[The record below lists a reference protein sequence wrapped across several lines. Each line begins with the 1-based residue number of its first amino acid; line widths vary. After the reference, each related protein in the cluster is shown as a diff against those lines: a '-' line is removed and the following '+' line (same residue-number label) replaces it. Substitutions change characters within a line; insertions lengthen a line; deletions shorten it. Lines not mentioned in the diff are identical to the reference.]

1 MKWKL
6 LWFMALMLAILPC
19 ALGEEASDPTLMPR
33 TLRETIDQSVF
44 GQDELLAYYLC
55 EETYDPCALAAFDH
69 QGKSVLVG
77 YQFNGGWHPYVI
89 SDTLLPEG
97 DFSFAYHYHGD
108 KDTLAIVQDG
118 QSICLMPTFFDFYN
132 WFPYLAH
139 RDTADGGMQ
148 QVHLY
153 SLPDQ
158 LTYAFYDVKGNGV
171 GIEHEVETGD
181 FALHLPGDPALMTFD
196 MIPYTKE
203 EAEAWQAPIALP
215 EEGSWAVCDGCNF
228 RALPDVR
235 STSKGY
241 YNPGTVVELMGVR
254 VFNWQ
259 MVRVGNETGWM
270 HVNYVNGPEYFLS
283 AVLPVAV
290 TEEETELLAYDGTV
304 LRTLPKGTAMHILG
318 SSGTVGNAE
327 NGTFYHVCLPQGELG
342 LTMDVTGEYGYV
354 KEDGLT
360 IYANT
365 LNWNYNTTT
374 APQYDNG

>member
-1 MKWKL
+1 MKRGLIWL
-6 LWFMALMLAILPC
+6 LALMLAISPC
-19 ALGEEASDPTLMPR
+19 ALAEQRTDPGVMPSS
-33 TLRETIDQSVF
+33 LRRIIVQSVF
-44 GQDELLAYYLC
+44 GEDRLLAFYFC

-69 QGKSVLVG
+69 DGKRVLVG
-77 YQFNGGWHPYVI
+77 YQFGGGWHPYVI

-108 KDTLAIVQDG
+108 KPTLAIVQDG
-118 QSICLMPTFFDFYN
+118 QSICLMPTFFDFYD

-139 RDTADGGMQ
+139 RDTAEGGMQ
-148 QVHLY
+148 RVNLY
-153 SLPDQ
+153 SLPDE
-158 LTYAFYDVKGNGV
+158 LTYFAYDAKGNLTEEGNL
-171 GIEHEVETGD
+171 
-181 FALHLPGDPALMTFD
+181 ALHLPGDPALMTFD
-196 MIPYTKE
+196 MIPYTRE
-203 EAEAWQAPIALP
+203 EAKAWQAPIALP
-215 EEGSWAVCDGCNF
+215 EEGSWGVCDGCNF

-241 YNPGTVVELMGVR
+241 YNPGTVVELLGVR

-270 HVNYVNGPEYFLS
+270 HVDYVNGPEYFLN

-290 TEEETELLAYDGTV
+290 TEEETELLTYDGTV
-304 LRTLPKGTAMHILG
+304 IRTLPKGTAMHILG
-318 SSGTVGNAE
+318 TSGTAGNAE
-327 NGTFYHVCLPQGELG
+327 NGSFYHVCLPKGELG

-354 KEDGLT
+354 EEDGLT